1 MKYDP
6 DIHHRRSIRMKG
18 YDYSQEGM
26 YFVTICTQYRECLFG
41 EIIDGAME
49 LNAAGQMVSQWYDEL
64 ANKFPTIQC
73 DAFICMPN
81 HVHFL
86 VSLGEVQIRR
96 SAPTDQGAGAIV
108 GANLCVRPLHAP
120 TAALS
125 DIVQWF
131 KTMTT
136 NTYIQ
141 GVKQQDWQ
149 PFQGKLWQRNYWE
162 HIVRNEQSLQQIH
175 QYIIHNPQTWANDQ
189 LNPMNTD
196 VEGQTRRSAP
206 TDECA
211 TVGANL
217 RVRPLCVRPLNDPDS
232 EKEVLA

>member
-86 VSLGEVQIRR
+86 VSLGE
-96 SAPTDQGAGAIV
+96 
-108 GANLCVRPLHAP
+108 
-120 TAALS
+120 
-125 DIVQWF
+125 
-131 KTMTT
+131 
-136 NTYIQ
+136 
-141 GVKQQDWQ
+141 
-149 PFQGKLWQRNYWE
+149 
-162 HIVRNEQSLQQIH
+162 
-175 QYIIHNPQTWANDQ
+175 
-189 LNPMNTD
+189 
-196 VEGQTRRSAP
+196 GQTRRSAP
-206 TDECA
+206 IR
-211 TVGANL
+211 ANL
-217 RVRPLCVRPLNDPDS
+217 SPYPLD
-232 EKEVLA
+232 